1 MSEDAVERA
10 AYEAVAARY
19 QGVIEAAV
27 DAIIIIDEYGVI
39 ETFNPAAERIF
50 GYREAEVTG
59 RNVRLLMPEPDASQ
73 HDGYMQR
80 YLAGGE
86 PHVIGIGRQVQG
98 RRKSGEVFPL
108 ELGVGE
114 LAGLEPRRFVGTI
127 RDITARRALE
137 EALAGR
143 ERELRQLFEHAPI
156 GVFAATLEGRFVQVN
171 PALSILVGYSAA
183 ELSQMS
189 VADLTLA
196 EDQDV
201 LLAAYREVSQGHKTE
216 CRCELR
222 WRRRDQAV
230 IHVSLHGVAVVGD
243 GSLVIGQILDRS
255 EQLRS
260 ERENRDIGER
270 LAQVGRVTTLGEM
283 ASAIA
288 HEINQP
294 LTAISAYAQACRRI
308 FEQPAPDSRLLHET
322 LEAIASQALRAGD
335 VVRRIR
341 GFVRHHDSARESIDI
356 NDVVRAA
363 LEFADFDLRAHAVE
377 VKADLAARLPPV
389 LADPIQIQQVC
400 LNLIRNAIDAM
411 AETPPAARRLAFTSH
426 VQDGTVV
433 VTCRDSGPGVADEM
447 RERLFE
453 PFQTNKAEG
462 MGMGLSISASI
473 VSAHGGTLRYAGE
486 PAGGASFTLVL
497 PAALD

>member
-1 MSEDAVERA
+1 MSGDVVERA
-10 AYEAVAARY
+10 AYEALAARY

-27 DAIIIIDEYGVI
+27 DAIIIIDEHGVI

-50 GYREAEVTG
+50 GYGEAEVAG

-73 HDGYMQR
+73 HDSYMRR
-80 YLAGGE
+80 YLAGGA
-86 PHVIGIGRQVQG
+86 PHIIGIGRQVLG

-127 RDITARRALE
+127 RDISARQALE
-137 EALAGR
+137 DALAVR
-143 ERELRQLFEHAPI
+143 EQELRQLFEHAPI
-156 GVFAATLEGRFVQVN
+156 GVFAATLQGHFVQVN
-171 PALSILVGYSAA
+171 PALSSLVGYSAA
-183 ELSQMS
+183 ELRRMS
-189 VADLTLA
+189 VSDLTLA

-201 LLAAYREVSQGHKTE
+201 LQAAYRDVSQGHKAE

-222 WRRRDQAV
+222 WRRHDQAV
-230 IHVSLHGVAVVGD
+230 IHVSLQAVAVAGD

-255 EQLRS
+255 EQFRT
-260 ERENRDIGER
+260 ERESRDMAER

-294 LTAISAYAQACRRI
+294 LTAISAYAQACRRL
-308 FEQPAPDSRLLHET
+308 FEQPAPDQYLLRET
-322 LEAIASQALRAGD
+322 LEAITSQALRAGD

-341 GFVRHHDSARESIDI
+341 GFVTHHDSARESVDI

-389 LADPIQIQQVC
+389 LVDPIQIQQVC

-411 AETPPAARRLAFTSH
+411 AETAPAVRRLSFTTH
-426 VQDGTVV
+426 ARGDTVLV
-433 VTCRDSGPGVADEM
+433 HCNDSGPGVAAEM

-462 MGMGLSISASI
+462 MGMGLSISTSI
-473 VSAHGGTLRYAGE
+473 VNAHGGSLRYVDE
-486 PAGGASFTLVL
+486 PAGGGTFTLVL
-497 PAALD
+497 PAVLE